1 MTTHASARAK
11 TDPKALAPLT
21 SKPGTLALLQS
32 QTQFLISL
40 LALIPSKG
48 TFAIHK
54 ARALA
59 AASPQLGDWNTARE
73 ALLKE
78 HAITELVNSETPEG
92 ERRFIVYTQDEVD
105 DIRAKALKAAE
116 DAAKLGF
123 PAPAPVMVPAF
134 GDAKFASDESRKN
147 FAAAFEALNKELLI
161 TWDVSASA
169 NLHAAV
175 SAVLTTLSGQLC
187 PEIPDAELIMFE
199 RLLEEIETAL
209 KPQPK

>member
-1 MTTHASARAK
+1 MTTPASARAK
-11 TDPKALAPLT
+11 TDPKALSPLT

-32 QTQFLISL
+32 QTVFLIGL

-54 ARALA
+54 ARAVA
-59 AASPQLGDWNTARE
+59 TASPQLGDWNTARE

-78 HAITELVNSETPEG
+78 HALTELVNSETPDG
-92 ERRFIVYTQDEVD
+92 ERRILTYTQDEID
-105 DIRAKALKAAE
+105 DVRAKAFKAAE
-116 DAAKLGF
+116 DAAKLGL
-123 PAPAPVMVPAF
+123 PAPATVLVPAV
-134 GDAKFASDESRKN
+134 GDAKFASEESLKAY
-147 FAAAFEALNKELLI
+147 AAAFDAFNKELLI
-161 TWDVSASA
+161 IWDVSAST

-175 SAVLTTLSGQLC
+175 TAVWTTLSGQLC
-187 PEIPDAELIMFE
+187 PEIKDLDLFLFE